1 MTELEWL
8 DTIHFTTYDVSE
20 ILIFITAGRKEENI
34 MRRAKI
40 VATIGPA
47 SDSEQ
52 MLEAIIKAGMNIA
65 RLNFSHGTHEQHQS
79 RIAAIRAVAKRLE
92 MPVGI
97 LQDLQGPKI
106 RVGKLTVPL
115 HLSVGEQVCLYATQD
130 EAPQT
135 EHQLLPVDFRELF
148 DSVQPGDRLL
158 LDDGR
163 LALEVVSAQ
172 GRVVHAKVL
181 VGGTL
186 SSHKGI
192 NLPGIKLRIAGFT
205 EKDKADLAFGILQ
218 GVDAVAISFVRSAE
232 DVKTVR
238 AAMEEFSIGKRL
250 PLLIAKLE
258 KPEAMNELE
267 AILDVV
273 DGVMVARGDL
283 GVELPPERVPSL
295 QKHIIH
301 SANARAK
308 LVITATQM
316 LESMI
321 QHPLPTR
328 AEASDV
334 ANAIFDGT
342 DAVMLSAE
350 TASGDYPSEAV
361 AMMSRIVKEAE
372 ANFKEWGSRQDR
384 RSGLGESDAA
394 SMARAANVLAED
406 PEVRAVS
413 VFTMQGRSAWLMSK
427 ARPSKRIL
435 AFTPDSE
442 TFNQLAFLWG
452 VSPHLTKFANT
463 MEDMIADVDAALLQS
478 GIQAGQ
484 QVVLLCGYPVGAQRP
499 PNMALLH
506 TVGSDA
512 NIHLA
517 RKLAEGNVK
526 K

>member
-1 MTELEWL
+1 
-8 DTIHFTTYDVSE
+8 
-20 ILIFITAGRKEENI
+20 

-47 SDSEQ
+47 SESEQ
-52 MLEAIIKAGMNIA
+52 ALESLIKAGMNVA
-65 RLNFSHGTHEQHQS
+65 RLNFSHGTHQEHEAKVA
-79 RIAAIRAVAKRLE
+79 RIRAVSKKLG

-106 RVGKLTVPL
+106 RVGKLDQSLQLAVD
-115 HLSVGEQVCLYATQD
+115 EQVCLYATKD
-130 EAPQT
+130 EPPKTDNQ
-135 EHQLLPVDFRELF
+135 HIPVDFRELF
-148 DSVQPGDRLL
+148 ESVQAGDRLL

-163 LALEVVSAQ
+163 LALEVLTAEGS
-172 GRVVHAKVL
+172 VVHAKVL

-186 SSHKGI
+186 LSHKGI
-192 NLPGIKLRIAGFT
+192 NLPGVKLRISGFT
-205 EKDKADLAFGILQ
+205 EKDKADLAFGISQ

-232 DVKTVR
+232 DVKIVR
-238 AAMEEFSIGKRL
+238 AAMDEFAKGKFVR

-295 QKHIIH
+295 QKLIIR

-321 QHPLPTR
+321 QNPLPTR

-361 AMMSRIVKEAE
+361 AMMSRIIKEAE
-372 ANFKEWGSRQDR
+372 AHFREWGTRQDGR
-384 RSGLGESDAA
+384 AGLGESDAA
-394 SMARAANVLAED
+394 TMARAANVLADD
-406 PEVRAVS
+406 PEVRAIA

-427 ARPSKRIL
+427 AKPPKRIL
-435 AFTPDSE
+435 AFTPVQD
-442 TFNQLAFLWG
+442 TYNQLAFLWG
-452 VSPHLTKFANT
+452 VQPHLTNYANT
-463 MEDMIADVDAALLQS
+463 MGEMITYVDEALLES
-478 GIQAGQ
+478 GIQEGQ
-484 QVVLLCGYPVGAQRP
+484 QVVLICGFPVGAQCP

-506 TVGSDA
+506 TVGSE
-512 NIHLA
+512 
-517 RKLAEGNVK
+517 KSQ
-526 K
+526 